1 MMNFKVDV
9 NRYGQFLDANL
20 GINGIDKKKA
30 TSPESLLERIINF
43 VTFGALHKQ
52 YSAEYDNFKAALT
65 QAIEERTQDIG
76 GYTLPDDLTLVYEG
90 HRVTFTPEPHG
101 AKDAPQMRVEVAG
114 TLGERI
120 SGKRFNNFC
129 TMQLLMKNTPLTEA
143 DISLTEQGMLDL
155 KRANLSALP
164 LTGIDLSYADL
175 REANFANADLKG
187 ANLQG
192 AWCQEAKFNG
202 ANLQEAFCQEAKF
215 NGANMV
221 NVDFKGANLQRAL
234 CQQAQLKGANLQG
247 TLCQGA
253 ELQGANLQGALC
265 QKDDMAGANL
275 RDIEI
280 AETDCLLKQIKET
293 ADKKLTEDISALCD
307 KIKKAYEKKSNGK
320 VSPDGN
326 GLFRIPPEKSKL
338 NDAEASLHSHRL
350 DIEHVDLKIAG
361 ELIKREFKASKPLD
375 QQAFNQLMSHPAQA
389 LQLLHDR
396 FDNMPAETGR
406 RCRMIL
412 SAFADAYNNAD
423 DDNVSQFNKET
434 VLSCAADTSIFS
446 EFFAFTKENSTT
458 TRHISERILNDVI
471 QYQGTHANRHHSEL
485 AGPASSALKSRF
497 LTTARVDEAID
508 KHRATLAKSLNADED
523 ADLPAPRA
531 NILSKGAGDILAQD
545 RRADEGAS
553 AAPPQTS
560 AFFTEVVSL
569 PVKMKSME
577 QDQGEVPARTD
588 AKKRGNDLRSAMIDT
603 KAVRTVKELTA
614 FFEGLANKAG

>member
-9 NRYGQFLDANL
+9 NRYAQFLDASI

-30 TSPESLLERIINF
+30 TSPKSLLERVINF
-43 VTFGALHKQ
+43 VTLGALHKRF
-52 YSAEYDNFKAALT
+52 SAEYDNFKAALT

-76 GYTLPDDLTLVYEG
+76 GYTLPDDLTLVYDG

-101 AKDAPQMRVEVAG
+101 AKDAPQMRVEVEG

-120 SGKRFNNFC
+120 SRKRFNNFC
-129 TMQLLMKNTPLTEA
+129 TMQLLMKNTPLCEA

-234 CQQAQLKGANLQG
+234 CQQAKLNGANLQG

-253 ELQGANLQGALC
+253 ELQGANLQGAMC
-265 QKDDMAGANL
+265 QKDDMAGADL

-307 KIKKAYEKKSNGK
+307 KIKKAYKKKSNAK

-326 GLFRIPPEKSKL
+326 GLFRVPPEKAKL
-338 NDAEASLHSHRL
+338 NEAEASLHSHRL
-350 DIEHVDLKIAG
+350 DIENVDLKIAG

-375 QQAFNQLMSHPAQA
+375 QQAFNQLMSHPARA
-389 LQLLHDR
+389 LQLLLDR
-396 FDNMPAETGR
+396 FDNMPAEMGR

-423 DDNVSQFNKET
+423 DDDVSQFNKET

-471 QYQGTHANRHHSEL
+471 QYQRTHPNRHHSEL
-485 AGPASSALKSRF
+485 AGPASSALESRF

-560 AFFTEVVSL
+560 TFFTEVVSL
-569 PVKMKSME
+569 PVL
-577 QDQGEVPARTD
+577 GCVP
-588 AKKRGNDLRSAMIDT
+588 
-603 KAVRTVKELTA
+603 
-614 FFEGLANKAG
+614 